1 MLLNE
6 RQSKSEHDRCRL
18 QQRLAAANGRR
29 TREEPALGMWRQH
42 VQCEP
47 VKIKIRRNSEV
58 LVFPCLLKTI
68 SSSLACRSWS

>member
-1 MLLNE
+1 MLLNG
-6 RQSKSEHDRCRL
+6 QSKSERDRCRL
-18 QQRLAAANGRR
+18 QQRSAAANGRR

-42 VQCEP
+42 VQCESM
-47 VKIKIRRNSEV
+47 KIKIQRNLEV